1 MTGTIK
7 RIKTISEYHQVMGHA
22 KPLHPLVSVIH
33 LENVEKF
40 PFNEPVK
47 LVYDFYCIVLKK
59 NTGIKFSYGQQ
70 QYDFNEGT
78 LFFMSPNQVFG
89 FQYDETQIEKPYGW
103 ALLFHPDFTWNTSL
117 ATDIKIFEYFDY
129 SANEALHLSGK
140 EEMIIGS
147 ILSIIEE
154 EYQANTD
161 KFSQDIIITQIESL
175 LTYADRF
182 YQRQFITR
190 KKAAHRTLTQFE
202 KLLND
207 YFQDEKAL
215 DGGLPTVQLISDK
228 LHLSPNYL
236 SRLLTTLTGKST
248 QHYIQDKVIEIAKG
262 KLSTTDLS
270 IGEIAYSLGF
280 EHPQSFSKLFKA
292 KTKFSPLNFRDSFNN
307 IKGV

>member
-1 MTGTIK
+1 MTGNIK
-7 RIKTISEYHQVMGHA
+7 RIKTISEYHQVMGHP

-33 LENVEKF
+33 LENVEKL
-40 PFNEPVK
+40 PFTEPVK
-47 LVYDFYCIVLKK
+47 LVYEFYCIALKK
-59 NTGIKFSYGQQ
+59 NTGIKFNYGQQ

-89 FQYDETQIEKPYGW
+89 FQYDETQIEKPSGW
-103 ALLFHPDFTWNTSL
+103 ALLFHPDFIWNTSL
-117 ATDIKIFEYFDY
+117 AAEIKNFEYFDY
-129 SANEALHLSGK
+129 SASEALHLSEK
-140 EEMIIGS
+140 EERIIGS

-154 EYQANTD
+154 EYQSNID

-175 LTYADRF
+175 LSYADRF

-190 KKAAHRTLTQFE
+190 KKAAHQTLTQFE

-215 DGGLPTVQLISDK
+215 DGGLPTVQFISNQ

-248 QHYIQDKVIEIAKG
+248 QHYIQDKVVEIAKE

-280 EHPQSFSKLFKA
+280 EHPQSLSKLFKA
-292 KTKFSPLNFRDSFNN
+292 RTNQTPLAFRATFN
-307 IKGV
+307 

>member
-1 MTGTIK
+1 MKGNIK
-7 RIKTISEYHQVMGHA
+7 RIKTISEYHQLMGHS

-47 LVYDFYCIVLKK
+47 LVYDFYCIALKK

-70 QYDFNEGT
+70 KYDFNEGT

-89 FQYDETQIEKPYGW
+89 FQYDETQIEKPSGW
-103 ALLFHPDFTWNTSL
+103 ALLFHPDFIWNTSL
-117 ATDIKIFEYFDY
+117 ATDIKNFEYFDY
-129 SANEALHLSGK
+129 SANEALHLSEK
-140 EEMIIGS
+140 EEKIIGS
-147 ILSIIEE
+147 ILSIVEQ
-154 EYQANTD
+154 EYQSNID

-175 LTYADRF
+175 LSYADRF

-190 KKAAHRTLTQFE
+190 KKANHQILTQFE

-207 YFQDEKAL
+207 CFQNEKTL
-215 DGGLPTVQLISDK
+215 DCGLPTVQLISDQ

-248 QHYIQDKVIEIAKG
+248 QHYIQDKVIEIAKE
-262 KLSTTDLS
+262 KLSTTGLS

-280 EHPQSFSKLFKA
+280 EHPQSFSKLFKSR
-292 KTKFSPLNFRDSFNN
+292 TNQTPVGFRATFN
-307 IKGV
+307 